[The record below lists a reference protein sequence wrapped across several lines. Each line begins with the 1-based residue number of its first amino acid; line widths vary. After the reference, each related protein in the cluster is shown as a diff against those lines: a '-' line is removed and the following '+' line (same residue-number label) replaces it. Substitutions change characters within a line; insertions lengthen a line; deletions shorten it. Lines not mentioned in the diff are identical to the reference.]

1 MYRLLKAHGQL
12 TKRTICRVNI
22 HPKPLPFMATG
33 PNQMF
38 TWDIT
43 YVPTDVKGI
52 FFYLY
57 MVMDIFS
64 RKVAGWQAHD
74 NESSALASDLMV
86 DICRQENIKRYQVVL
101 HSDNGSPIKGAT
113 MLATLQKLGIM
124 PSFSRPSVS
133 NDNPYSESLFRTFK

>member
-12 TKRTICRVNI
+12 TKRTSSRVNI
-22 HPKPLPFMATG
+22 HSKSLPFVVTG

-43 YVPTDVKGI
+43 YVPTNVKGI

-64 RKVAGWQAHD
+64 RKIVGWQTHD
-74 NESSALASDLMV
+74 NKSSALASDLMV